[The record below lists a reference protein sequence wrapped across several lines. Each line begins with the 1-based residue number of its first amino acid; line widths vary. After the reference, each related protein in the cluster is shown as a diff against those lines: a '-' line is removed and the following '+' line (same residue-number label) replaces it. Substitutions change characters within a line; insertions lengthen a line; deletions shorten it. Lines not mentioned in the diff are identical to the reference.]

1 MKHFKVFK
9 TKLSLDTEYWN
20 VSKFSERATSGVA
33 LRHENILVGL
43 KKYTIRQVPI

>member
-33 LRHENILVGL
+33 LRQGNILVGL
-43 KKYTIRQVPI
+43 KKYTTRQAPI